1 MCLFRPS
8 PRGSAFESQITYPA
22 GLSELVLFSGPA
34 LISSTRGWNA
44 TCTGSCNSSPIQ
56 NSKKVASW
64 TVLILMYS
72 DRIVPAGTMSPWATQ
87 WYQTNRQTPVEVL
100 VSDRPWM
107 DAVEVRNKP
116 VAIALVDRAGSRSQK
131 SFFSFSSKPSMNP
144 SKYRLGMGVRWVLR
158 GR

>member
-64 TVLILMYS
+64 TVLMLMYS
-72 DRIVPAGTMSPWATQ
+72 DRIV
-87 WYQTNRQTPVEVL
+87 QTPVEVL

>member
-72 DRIVPAGTMSPWATQ
+72 DRIV
-87 WYQTNRQTPVEVL
+87 QTPVEVL

-131 SFFSFSSKPSMNP
+131 SFFSFSSKPFMNP
-144 SKYRLGMGVRWVLR
+144 SKYRLGMGVRWALR